1 MLFSRLPYHC
11 IPLMILLSLGAIG
24 VSGDGRAGNDAAKVI
39 RTELGQ
45 ELARLWCRQ
54 CHVISPEG
62 TGLAQIAVPTF
73 VEIANRPGQTIKKTE
88 FFLADP
94 HPPMPN
100 LSLTRD
106 ESLNL
111 ATYIISLKQENG
123 N

>member
-1 MLFSRLPYHC
+1 MHLFSVLSRVTL
-11 IPLMILLSLGAIG
+11 LMVLVLGM
-24 VSGDGRAGNDAAKVI
+24 SGAGRAGNNEAKII
-39 RTELGQ
+39 RIELGH

-54 CHVISPEG
+54 CHVISPEDQAR
-62 TGLAQIAVPTF
+62 AQSAAPPFAEV
-73 VEIANRPGQTIKKTE
+73 ANRPGNSLDAIKN
-88 FFLADP
+88 FLADP

-111 ATYIISLKQENG
+111 ATYILSLKQQNG